1 MGKMMRPFAKEAM
14 DKKEPEGGILGNQ
27 GIGSGGSGRRSS
39 AKRILPVMAW
49 NGIIRNGNVYFPYL
63 AAGIFSVFTYF
74 VYVSIL
80 QNDIVK
86 ILPKSNYAWMMLRIG
101 KGLLVFILML
111 FLVYANSFLVKRRR
125 KEFGLYHI
133 LGLEKKHI
141 GSMIFFETMLIY
153 TGALAGGVIFGS
165 VLAKLLFML
174 LLWMCK
180 LPADVSFV
188 FYPGALRE
196 TTVYF
201 LFVYA
206 LNFVEGLV
214 QVGKARPIELMGGSR
229 KGEKEPR
236 FLWLYALAGVA
247 ALGFGYYCSIG
258 SEIDS
263 MIFMNFFLAVFCVI
277 VGTYLLFTS
286 GSIAFLK
293 WMKARKSFYY
303 RPGNFI
309 TISGMLYRMKKN
321 AAGLS
326 NICIFS
332 TMVIITL
339 ICTVSLYMGMDS
351 LVHFVNPYDMTVH
364 YREERISKGEVGREI
379 EALEE
384 KYGIKAGRVD
394 IYDKLNLSVRKEGDG
409 FGMRRDRTDYASIE
423 DYADDYQ
430 LGIMVQEDYNGIEN
444 RTVSLAEDEV
454 LLYCSGVNYAYGTV
468 DFFGNK
474 FRVQEEPESFF
485 PDPKAEGNTF
495 GASYTMVVRDRQV
508 QDRCVKAW
516 AEANGVEDMEAFLN
530 SGTQYVQV
538 LLEGKDAKKAAF
550 LSEFSEWCQGRP
562 GFSKCIYEM
571 EERNN
576 QEIMYGALLFI
587 GVLFGLI
594 FFICLVLIMYYKQV
608 TEGYEDRDSF
618 GIMQKVG
625 MSDTEI
631 RGTVHRQILMVFGL
645 PLAGAVLHTA
655 AGMFMV
661 KGLMAVIS
669 FFRVDILLWSTI
681 GVVALFVAVY
691 SFSYMATARAYYR
704 IVRHGRVG

>member
-1 MGKMMRPFAKEAM
+1 MAKRMQSLAKEAM
-14 DKKEPEGGILGNQ
+14 DQKGTERGIPGNQ
-27 GIGSGGSGRRSS
+27 RIGSGGSGKKSS

-101 KGLLVFILML
+101 KSLLVLILML

-141 GSMIFFETMLIY
+141 GIMIFFETVLIY
-153 TGALAGGVIFGS
+153 AGALAGGVIFGL

-180 LPADVSFV
+180 LPVDVSFT
-188 FYPGALRE
+188 FYPAALRE
-196 TTVYF
+196 TMVYF
-201 LFVYA
+201 LFVYV

-214 QVGKARPIELMGGSR
+214 QVGKARPIELMGESR

-258 SEIDS
+258 SKIDS
-263 MIFMNFFLAVFCVI
+263 MIFMNFFLAVFWVI

-309 TISGMLYRMKKN
+309 TVSGMLYRMKKN

-351 LVHFVNPYDMTVH
+351 LVHFVYPYDMTVH
-364 YREERISKGEVGREI
+364 YREERISKEEVGREI
-379 EALEE
+379 EVLEE

-394 IYDKLNLSVRKEGDG
+394 IYDKLDLSVRKEEDS
-409 FGMRRDRTDYASIE
+409 FGMQRDGTDYE
-423 DYADDYQ
+423 NNYK

-454 LLYCSGVNYAYGTV
+454 LLYCSGENYAYGTV

-485 PDPKAEGNTF
+485 PNPKAEGNTF
-495 GASYTMVVRDRQV
+495 GARYIMVVRDRQV

-550 LSEFSEWCQGRP
+550 LSEFGEWCQGRP
-562 GFSKCIYEM
+562 GFSKWIYGM

-576 QEIMYGALLFI
+576 EEIMYGALLFI

-594 FFICLVLIMYYKQV
+594 FFMCLILIMYYKQV

-669 FFRVDILLWSTI
+669 FFRMDILFWSTI
-681 GVVALFVAVY
+681 GVVVLFVVVY
-691 SFSYMATARAYYR
+691 SFSYMVTAKAYYR
-704 IVRHGRVG
+704 IVRHGGVG